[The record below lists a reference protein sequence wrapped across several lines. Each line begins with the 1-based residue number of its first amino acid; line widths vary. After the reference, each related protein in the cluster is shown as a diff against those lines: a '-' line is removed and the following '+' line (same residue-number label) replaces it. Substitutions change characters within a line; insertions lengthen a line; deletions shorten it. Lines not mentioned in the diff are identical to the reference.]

1 MANKP
6 ARIQPDQPGVPAV
19 QHDGGGVLGSVIDR
33 TSRLQAPAVA
43 RYVASLRADHPD
55 EAPAQIIARLEKRYL
70 LAVTGSGA
78 AVGAAAAVP
87 GVGTVTAMGAVG
99 AETVVFME
107 ASALYA
113 LAVAEVYGI
122 PIDDRDLRRALVLTA
137 VLGDA
142 GLGALRATVGAK
154 NATLL
159 NLKKNPTSI
168 PGLGNLNKQLMKM
181 FTKRF
186 LAKKSP
192 LVLGKLLPAG
202 IGLVVGA
209 GGNRVLGK
217 GVIRNAR
224 EAFGPIPVTWP
235 QPQLR
240 VVEGTAANGPE
251 LTGPRAQPGPE

>member
-1 MANKP
+1 MGNKP
-6 ARIQPDQPGVPAV
+6 APIQPGQSNLPAV
-19 QHDGGGVLGSVIDR
+19 TYDGGGVLGSVIDR
-33 TSRLQAPAVA
+33 AAHLQGPAVSK
-43 RYVASLRADHPD
+43 YVAGLRADNPD
-55 EAPAQIIARLEKRYL
+55 ASPAQIIDKLERRYL
-70 LAVTGSGA
+70 LAVTGSG
-78 AVGAAAAVP
+78 GAAGATAAVP
-87 GVGTVTAMGAVG
+87 GLGTLAAIGAVG

-122 PIDDRDLRRALVLTA
+122 PIDEREVRRALVLTA

-159 NLKKNPTSI
+159 NLKKNPAQI
-168 PGLGNLNKQLMKM
+168 PGLGSLNQKLMKM
-181 FTKRF
+181 FTRRF
-186 LAKKSP
+186 LAKKAP

-217 GVIRNAR
+217 GVIKNAR
-224 EAFGPIPVTWP
+224 EAFGPVPTSWHTP
-235 QPQLR
+235 NLR
-240 VVEGTAANGPE
+240 VIDGSATDATGGTLPA
-251 LTGPRAQPGPE
+251 PGTE